1 MKWPCNSCRGVFS
14 PYSYTP
20 AFVLKSAGI
29 LSQRREP
36 VGIRFAPGALT
47 AGAAK
52 LGISR
57 VPQHPAT
64 LAACRLRSQIK
75 QHAEGVSDDT

>member
-1 MKWPCNSCRGVFS
+1 MPLRHGFPGKFG
-14 PYSYTP
+14 
-20 AFVLKSAGI
+20 
-29 LSQRREP
+29 EP
-36 VGIRFAPGALT
+36 SGIRIALCPLT

-64 LAACRLRSQIK
+64 LAACRLRSQSQ
-75 QHAEGVSDDT
+75 QHAEGVPSLYV